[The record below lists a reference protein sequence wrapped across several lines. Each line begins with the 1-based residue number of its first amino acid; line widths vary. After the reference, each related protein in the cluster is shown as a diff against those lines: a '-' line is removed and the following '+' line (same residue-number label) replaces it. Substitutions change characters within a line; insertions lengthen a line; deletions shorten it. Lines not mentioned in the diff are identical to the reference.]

1 MPVTSFF
8 RSGYDQSTF
17 PNIFRQTDK
26 VIDMSRVALAITD
39 GIPLIEVAAPCE
51 IFGVAPRNL
60 TEPWYD
66 FTVCGPETTMI
77 GSWFRPATSR
87 GWEELVTADMVVVP
101 ASRRVGDDP
110 PAELLD
116 ALRGAHAAGARIVS
130 ICTGAFVLAAA
141 GLLDGR
147 RATTHWMHTS
157 ALAARYPL
165 AKVDPNVLYVD
176 EDTILTS
183 AGKAAGIDLCL
194 HIVRLDYGA
203 AVANNIARRLVMPPH
218 RDGGQAQFISG
229 PVVASSGQDPVLYS
243 LLPWVNQHL
252 DQPLTVADLARQASM
267 STRNLTRRFN
277 AVVGITPLQWL
288 LTRRIN
294 RAQELL
300 ETTSDSIEQIAAQTG
315 MGTAATLRRHF
326 NRTVGVPPDTYR
338 RTFRTTP
345 AADIDNVMPRTAE
358 PALAARR

>member
-1 MPVTSFF
+1 
-8 RSGYDQSTF
+8 
-17 PNIFRQTDK
+17 
-26 VIDMSRVALAITD
+26 MSRVALAITD

-51 IFGVAPRNL
+51 IFGVAPRDL
-60 TEPWYD
+60 PVPWYD
-66 FTVCGPETTMI
+66 FLICGPPDALI
-77 GSWFRPATSR
+77 GSWFRPATVR
-87 GWEELVTADMVVVP
+87 GWDELATADTVIVP
-101 ASRRVGDDP
+101 ASREVGDDP
-110 PAELLD
+110 PPE
-116 ALRGAHAAGARIVS
+116 LRGALRTAHEAGARIAS

-147 RATTHWMHTS
+147 RCTTHWMHAA
-157 ALAARYPL
+157 ALEAEYPE

-176 EDTILTS
+176 EGQILTS

-194 HIVRLDYGA
+194 HIVRLDYGV
-203 AVANNIARRLVMPPH
+203 AVANDIARRLVMPPH

-229 PVVASSGQDPVLYS
+229 PAAFSGEDPVLAA

-252 DQPLTVADLARQASM
+252 DQPLNVADLARQASM

-300 ETTSDSIEQIAAQTG
+300 ETTDECIEQIAAQTG

-345 AADIDNVMPRTAE
+345 AADLDTVMPRTAE
-358 PALAARR
+358 PAMAIRR